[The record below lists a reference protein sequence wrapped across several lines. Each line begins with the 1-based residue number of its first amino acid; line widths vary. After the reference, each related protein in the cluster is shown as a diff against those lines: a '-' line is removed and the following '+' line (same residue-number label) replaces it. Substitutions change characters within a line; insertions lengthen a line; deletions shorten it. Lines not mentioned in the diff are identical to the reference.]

1 MIFTQKE
8 VYMRHSLA
16 LIAMSLLVG
25 LTACGSLSQY
35 SDASRFQD
43 GIYYKATDEVA
54 FVPKSEEDFK
64 QDAILKG
71 LGSAPDTLTI
81 IADQVNVYTFDPFM
95 SSWWTFAPL
104 SYRWWYRD
112 AFYWGYYPYGM
123 YSSWYDPFYYD
134 SWYWGYPYY
143 NPYHHHHYD
152 WAYRPPMY
160 GHPSNTVYTRRSGS
174 ATSGVYSRPSSS
186 PSGNRSAVS
195 SGSVRRATVSRGA
208 KTTSRSFSESFNDNS
223 ATRRSSSASYDS
235 SRGDTYRRSS
245 GSSTYRSG
253 SSSMGSYRSSGGF
266 SGGGSSHSSGGSS
279 MSRGGRR

>member
-1 MIFTQKE
+1 
-8 VYMRHSLA
+8 MRHSLA

-25 LTACGSLSQY
+25 VTACGTLSQY

-64 QDAILKG
+64 QDATLKG
-71 LGSAPDTLTI
+71 LVNAPDTLTI
-81 IADQVNVYTFDPFM
+81 IANQVNVYNFDPFM

-152 WAYRPPMY
+152 WAYRPPVH
-160 GHPSNTVYTRRSGS
+160 GHPSNIIYTRRNGS
-174 ATSGVYSRPSSS
+174 ATSGIYLRASSS
-186 PSGNRSAVS
+186 SSGSSAVS

-245 GSSTYRSG
+245 ESSIYRSG
-253 SSSMGSYRSSGGF
+253 SSSMGSSRSGGSF

>member
-1 MIFTQKE
+1 
-8 VYMRHSLA
+8 MRHSLA

-25 LTACGSLSQY
+25 VTACGTLSQY

-64 QDAILKG
+64 HDATLKG
-71 LGSAPDTLTI
+71 LNDAPDTLTI
-81 IADQVNVYTFDPFM
+81 IADQVNVYNSDPFM

-134 SWYWGYPYY
+134 YWYWGYPYY
-143 NPYHHHHYD
+143 YNPYHHYHYD
-152 WAYRPPMY
+152 WAYRPPVY
-160 GHPSNTVYTRRSGS
+160 GHPSDAVYMRRGGS
-174 ATSGVYSRPSSS
+174 ATSGIYSRPSSS
-186 PSGNRSAVS
+186 SGSRPSVS
-195 SGSVRRATVSRGA
+195 SGSVRRASVSRGA
-208 KTTSRSFSESFNDNS
+208 RTTSRSLSESFSENP

-245 GSSTYRSG
+245 GSTYRSG
-253 SSSMGSYRSSGGF
+253 SSSMGSSRSSGGF
-266 SGGGSSHSSGGSS
+266 SGGGSSRSSGGSS